1 DPRRCPPTLGTRFA
15 HTDIAPGQRVASR
28 GGQSL
33 IRKPK
38 QCCSFDR
45 EPAVI
50 DLYQQIASSQGA
62 WPMGDDEN
70 GATLHE
76 AFQRLQNGRFRFDVY
91 CAGWFVGVSRQGH
104 INQSVKV
111 RPRRIDSSLVAGEAP
126 WSESNT
132 VMPSD
137 NMLRKEHA

>member
-1 DPRRCPPTLGTRFA
+1 
-15 HTDIAPGQRVASR
+15 
-28 GGQSL
+28 
-33 IRKPK
+33 
-38 QCCSFDR
+38 
-45 EPAVI
+45 
-50 DLYQQIASSQGA
+50 
-62 WPMGDDEN
+62 MGDDEN

-137 NMLRKEHA
+137 NMLRKEHAQITRLQRAVNADVASLHVFRWLRRSITRESSKNEPK